1 LEGVLGN
8 QRRSGQRDAK
18 SARYVL
24 RLEVEIDSFTIDLA
38 AKQINPKVA
47 TANAGRGLRRVRG
60 FHSRR
65 ALLKERFS
73 RFARNESPSPDDNGP
88 ERPVRDHRV
97 YFGPPEP
104 NCATEIINAIR

>member
-1 LEGVLGN
+1 VFSD
-8 QRRSGQRDAK
+8 QRRSDWLKAKPACEIRSLKGGQKSISFAIDQAPNQITCGSVARLIGGDA
-18 SARYVL
+18 SRFS
-24 RLEVEIDSFTIDLA
+24 E
-38 AKQINPKVA
+38 
-47 TANAGRGLRRVRG
+47 G
-60 FHSRR
+60 HSRR

-97 YFGPPEP
+97 YFGPSEP